1 MEDNNVM
8 TFKNL
13 FSYLKRALPVI
24 LVTMLITIIIG
35 VIILSVNTFS
45 NVNEETQSVIELT
58 YRGADQGLD
67 INGNKFDKNS
77 LKAIDKINA
86 AVAKVDNTLSPSE
99 IYDNL
104 TIEGSYSS
112 NIQELLNNATNSEEL
127 LKLLNG
133 ASLVPTQYTLR
144 MDYTKVQG
152 LTKEKSRSVMEEL
165 IAINQKEYYA
175 ELDSS
180 QYINVEIYDN
190 TNIYNYAE
198 FNSLMRLQTKNL
210 ESIAACYTSKE
221 KIYNKIQYIE
231 QMLNKLENFIYT
243 NKAFNVEQKAN
254 MLSALQADYNYYNN
268 LAETAKNN
276 ADAIKTIIQEYD
288 IPITV
293 KPDGTIIQVD
303 INSTQY
309 DKMFDKHN
317 EYATKANELA
327 AVAAEITDK
336 ITILT
341 AITPADTIDEEISNT
356 VTMQRN
362 LIASELKALAV
373 NVKSLQNEMINN
385 GVENNGI
392 KIVMASVN
400 VKSNDVSIKLLLLDV
415 IIMLVVGFA
424 GGIIIYQI
432 INTVFKNRKSKKGD
446 NNDDSDSVSEQ
457 EAKA

>member
-165 IAINQKEYYA
+165 IAINQREYYA

-424 GGIIIYQI
+424 GGLIIYQI
-432 INTVFKNRKSKKGD
+432 INTVTKNRKSKKGD

>member
-112 NIQELLNNATNSEEL
+112 NIQELLNNAPNSEEL

-165 IAINQKEYYA
+165 IAINQREYYA

-400 VKSNDVSIKLLLLDV
+400 VKSNDVSIKLLLLNV

>member
-165 IAINQKEYYA
+165 IAINQREYYA

-243 NKAFNVEQKAN
+243 NKAFNVEQKAK

-268 LAETAKNN
+268 LAETASNN

-317 EYATKANELA
+317 EYAMKANELA

-356 VTMQRN
+356 VTMQRS

-400 VKSNDVSIKLLLLDV
+400 VKSNDVSIKLLLLNV

>member
-112 NIQELLNNATNSEEL
+112 NIQELLNNAPNSEEL

-165 IAINQKEYYA
+165 IAINQREYYA

-327 AVAAEITDK
+327 VVAAEITDK

-400 VKSNDVSIKLLLLDV
+400 VKSNDVSIKLLLLNV

>member
-165 IAINQKEYYA
+165 IAINQREYYA

-243 NKAFNVEQKAN
+243 NKAFNVEQKAK

-268 LAETAKNN
+268 LAETASNN

-327 AVAAEITDK
+327 VVAAEITDK

-356 VTMQRN
+356 ITMQRN

>member
-1 MEDNNVM
+1 MEENNVV
-8 TFKNL
+8 TFKSL
-13 FSYLKRALPVI
+13 FSYLKRALPII

-35 VIILSVNTFS
+35 VIILSVNTFA
-45 NVNEETQSVIELT
+45 NVTEETQSVIELT
-58 YRGADQGLD
+58 YRGADKGLD
-67 INGNKFDKNS
+67 VNGNKFDKNS
-77 LKAIDKINA
+77 LKAIEKIYTA
-86 AVAKVDNTLSPSE
+86 AAKIDDSLSPSE

-104 TIEGSYSS
+104 SIEGSYSS
-112 NIQELLNNATNSEEL
+112 NIQELLDNATNTDVL

-133 ASLVPTQYTLR
+133 GSLVPTQYTFR

-152 LTKEKSRSVMEEL
+152 LTKEKSLSIMEEL
-165 IAINQKEYYA
+165 IAINQKEYNA
-175 ELDSS
+175 VLDSS

-190 TNIYNYAE
+190 TDIYNYAE

-210 ESIAACYTSKE
+210 ESIATGYSSKE
-221 KIYNKIQYIE
+221 IIYNKLQYIE
-231 QMLNKLENFIYT
+231 QMLNKLENFVYT
-243 NKAFNVEQKAN
+243 NKAFNAEQKMQ
-254 MLSALQADYNYYNN
+254 MLSALQADFNYYNN
-268 LAETAKNN
+268 LAETAKKN

-303 INSTQY
+303 FNSAQY

-317 EYATKANELA
+317 EYAMKANELA
-327 AVAAEITDK
+327 A
-336 ITILT
+336 T
-341 AITPADTIDEEISNT
+341 ATQISENIKLLSAISPADTIAEDISNT
-356 VTMQRN
+356 VIMQRK

-373 NVKSLQNEMINN
+373 NVKSMQNEMINN

-392 KIVMASVN
+392 KIVMAPVN

-432 INTVFKNRKSKKGD
+432 INTVYKNRKSKKGD
-446 NNDDSDSVSEQ
+446 NGDGAKSVKDYD
-457 EAKA
+457 ATI

>member
-165 IAINQKEYYA
+165 IAINQREYYA

-424 GGIIIYQI
+424 SGIIIYQI